1 MLRIIGGVVAGLVG
15 WMVVVTAL
23 NFGLRLW
30 LPGYVE
36 AEPTLVFTLGMKIG
50 RLAIAAL
57 SSIAA
62 GAIVRM
68 IAPASRWAPWIV
80 GVVLLAM
87 FVPEHV
93 MLWQKFPAWY
103 HLTFLVT
110 LAPLVVLG
118 ARLGAR
124 LETHTAVKPA

>member
-15 WMVVVTAL
+15 WIVVVTVL

-36 AEPTLVFTLGMKIG
+36 AEPTLVFTLGMKIA
-50 RLAIAAL
+50 RLAIAVL

-62 GAIVRM
+62 GAIVRV

-87 FVPEHV
+87 FLPEHV
-93 MLWQKFPAWY
+93 MIWQKFPAWY

-124 LETHTAVKPA
+124 LETQPAVKPA

>member
-1 MLRIIGGVVAGLVG
+1 VAGLVG